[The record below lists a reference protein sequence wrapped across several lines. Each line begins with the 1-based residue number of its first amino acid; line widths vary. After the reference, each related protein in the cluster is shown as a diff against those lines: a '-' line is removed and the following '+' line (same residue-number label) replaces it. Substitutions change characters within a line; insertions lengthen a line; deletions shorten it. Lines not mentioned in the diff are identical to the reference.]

1 MQGSMK
7 YHPEGVAALI
17 AVIVAP
23 KDVAKLRIP
32 TSLTNVVLR
41 RAIDRRRDE
50 ILAMARQYYKVHD
63 QDYEEADPRPE
74 MVNGTNNRAKLDRA
88 NILR

>member
-1 MQGSMK
+1 MK

-23 KDVAKLRIP
+23 EDVKALKVP
-32 TSLTNVVLR
+32 PSLSNVVLR

-50 ILAMARQYYKVHD
+50 ILRMARQYYKVHD
-63 QDYEEADPRPE
+63 QDYEEADPRETNPS
-74 MVNGTNNRAKLDRA
+74 GGNNRARLDRA
-88 NILR
+88 NIL

>member
-23 KDVAKLRIP
+23 EDVAKLRVP

>member
-1 MQGSMK
+1 MR

-23 KDVAKLRIP
+23 EDVKALKVP
-32 TSLTNVVLR
+32 VSLTNVVLR
-41 RAIDRRRDE
+41 HAIDRRRDE

-63 QDYEEADPRPE
+63 QDYEEAAPRPE
-74 MVNGTNNRAKLDRA
+74 MVNGKNNRAKLSRT
-88 NILR
+88 NVLKSL